1 MRIIQIT
8 PEFPPNCGGIG
19 YYVFYLS
26 KELIKM
32 GHDISVIL
40 RSRNGSSY
48 NHKLI
53 PVRKVK
59 APGISPLNL
68 SIFAKKLEKIL
79 AQEKKDLVH
88 IHSSVMPVLNCH
100 CPVMVTAHWC
110 NKEGIPAFHRP
121 IKDLDSLYRN
131 IMLPIYT
138 KIESKLAKSC
148 QKLTVVSDS
157 LRKEFEKH
165 YNIESDV
172 IYNAVDMELFNF
184 NPEINKENAIL
195 FTGKLGSGKG
205 ILDLLKIAEMLKKSH
220 SKTKLY
226 IIGNGP
232 LKNSIKKGI
241 KKNGLNNVEM
251 ISQLKHPELIKY
263 YQRAKIFVLP
273 TYYEGFPTTVLEA
286 MACALPVI
294 ATNVSGIPE
303 QIDEGVN
310 GFMITPGDIQ
320 SFYKRIVE
328 LLESPEKRLTMGQNA
343 RKKVFEKFTW
353 NRVAKKIADM
363 YEQMLK

>member
-8 PEFPPNCGGIG
+8 PEFPPDCGGIG

-32 GHDISVIL
+32 GHDILVIL
-40 RSRNGSSY
+40 RRKDNKNY
-48 NHKLI
+48 IFKQI
-53 PVRKVK
+53 PVKSIKV
-59 APGISPLNL
+59 AGIPPLNL
-68 SIFAKKLEKIL
+68 STFAKKLEKVL
-79 AQEKKDLVH
+79 AEEKKDLVH
-88 IHSSVMPVLNCH
+88 IHSSVMPTISCN

-110 NKEGIPAFHRP
+110 NKEGIPIFHRP

-138 KIESKLAKSC
+138 RLESKLVKSC
-148 QKLTVVSDS
+148 EKLTVVSNS
-157 LRKEFEKH
+157 LKKEFEKH
-165 YNIESDV
+165 YNITADV
-172 IYNAVDMELFNF
+172 VYNGVDTERFNS
-184 NPEINKENAIL
+184 NSRVETDNAIL
-195 FTGKLGSGKG
+195 FIGKLGAGKG

-220 SKTKLY
+220 PKTKLY

-241 KKNGLNNVEM
+241 KKKGLNNVEM

-294 ATNVSGIPE
+294 ATNISGIPE
-303 QIDEGVN
+303 QIDEGGN

-343 RKKVFEKFTW
+343 RKKVFEKFT
-353 NRVAKKIADM
+353 
-363 YEQMLK
+363 